1 MEGVGKKS
9 SPPQK
14 MKEDPK
20 KLRFLRDEEILN
32 LLSKKQ
38 NMFPANPFHYI
49 DPAEGLPQCG
59 RTTNKTAASWKVA
72 RP

>member
-1 MEGVGKKS
+1 
-9 SPPQK
+9 

-32 LLSKKQ
+32 ILSKKQ
-38 NMFPANPFHYI
+38 KMFLANPFHYV

-59 RTTNKTAASWKVA
+59 RTTNKTAASGKVA